1 MSILSELKQIALRLE
16 LPVQTGSFQKKPPDV
31 FLVLTPMTETFPEHA
46 DNTPQFTQPEVRLSL
61 YAKGSY
67 TRLTDTLVRCLLQAD
82 FTVTGRQYIEYETDT
97 GYHHYEIDVTKAY
110 PFILNEPANKKSSQI
125 EESAEN

>member
-1 MSILSELKQIALRLE
+1 MSILSELKQIARRLAI
-16 LPVQTGSFQKKPPDV
+16 PVQTGSFQKKPPDV

-46 DNTPQFTQPEVRLSL
+46 DNAPQFTQPEVRLSL

-97 GYHHYEIDVTKAY
+97 GYHHYEIDVTKVY
-110 PFILNEPANKKSSQI
+110 PYHFNEEDTQ
-125 EESAEN
+125 

>member
-46 DNTPQFTQPEVRLSL
+46 DNAPQFTQPEVRLSL
-61 YAKGSY
+61 YSKGSY
-67 TRLTDTLVRCLLQAD
+67 TRLTDTLVRQLLQAD
-82 FTVTGRQYIEYETDT
+82 FTVTNRQYIEYETDT

-110 PFILNEPANKKSSQI
+110 PFVLNEEDVQ
-125 EESAEN
+125 

>member
-46 DNTPQFTQPEVRLSL
+46 DNAPQFTQPEVRLSL

-110 PFILNEPANKKSSQI
+110 PFILNE
-125 EESAEN
+125 EEQNQ

>member
-46 DNTPQFTQPEVRLSL
+46 DNAPQFTQPEVRLSL
-61 YAKGSY
+61 YAKSSY
-67 TRLTDTLVRCLLQAD
+67 TRLTDTLVRQLLQAD
-82 FTVTGRQYIEYETDT
+82 FTVTNRQYIEYETDT
-97 GYHHYEIDVTKAY
+97 GYHHYAIDVAA
-110 PFILNEPANKKSSQI
+110 ANSWG
-125 EESAEN
+125 

>member
-46 DNTPQFTQPEVRLSL
+46 DNAPQFTQPEVRLSL

-82 FTVTGRQYIEYETDT
+82 FTVTDRQYIEYEAET
-97 GYHHYEIDVTKAY
+97 GYNHYEIDVTKAY
-110 PFILNEPANKKSSQI
+110 PFLLNE
-125 EESAEN
+125 EEIQ